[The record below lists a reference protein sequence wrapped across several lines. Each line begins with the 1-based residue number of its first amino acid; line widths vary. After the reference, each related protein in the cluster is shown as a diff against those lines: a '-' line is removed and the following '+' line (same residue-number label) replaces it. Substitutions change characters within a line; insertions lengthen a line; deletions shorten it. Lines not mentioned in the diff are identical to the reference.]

1 MKERA
6 WPRRIR
12 GGWVVPLPSPTSDLC
27 APGLSATMSSYPV
40 LNNRPIDQWR
50 VTDLKDE
57 LRKRRLPVKGLKDE
71 LVRRLFESIQ
81 SEKEEEEEEQD
92 NETVEVNPAAN
103 QASEIQS
110 VSQETTVSITEV
122 HKETV
127 VQVTQEATPPITE
140 VSQSLTVSAA
150 EEPPKVNAV
159 ATHEAPLSKA
169 PTDKGE
175 EPPIA
180 GDVSTVQ
187 NEHLHAE
194 NNTEPFVEKTQD
206 VGTNEAIGALDMTSA
221 DVESDMTSS
230 DIKIDATEAS
240 KVQQH
245 DTVATTVDAIP
256 TDADPMDTDV
266 ATEKA
271 VLNDL
276 GDTTS
281 VYDEERKDSELTN
294 EDEKPIAP
302 KPNDQVPEV
311 SPDLGSPIK
320 CESISS
326 DDISTNKKNNI
337 KDNLNANNFDLELE
351 AKPEMVK
358 PSSGIT
364 SIGGDLQPLDD
375 DKDLGKNQSS
385 LEYIDSTAN
394 VDEGGSPEKLNLDR
408 SSGDESMEEDVMEIK
423 QVESNIKSEGT
434 AELSSDH
441 VKEVSLP
448 DTVVDD
454 SSVDTK
460 EVIADEKT
468 AASTEKR
475 KLEAEETVAATEP
488 IKRQRRWAADGAKV
502 PERQPISHSG
512 SDAPKEIF
520 QPALK
525 RSFGRSDSTASGDS
539 PKERVVPPSQKPA
552 TTSLRIDRFV
562 RPFTLKAVQELLGK
576 TGSLCSFW
584 MDHIKTHCYVTFSS
598 VEEAV
603 ATRDA
608 VYDLQWPPNNGNR
621 LVAEFVDPQEV
632 KLKLEPPPPAAAPIS
647 PATTPKEPPFQQAQA
662 NQNMPRQAAAPREH
676 LPPPPP
682 LTKLP
687 TSDSGSAKE
696 RLPPTPK
703 KQPEPPVV
711 TLDDLFRKTHS
722 SPRIYYLPL
731 SEEEVAAKL
740 ASQGKGKRE

>member
-1 MKERA
+1 
-6 WPRRIR
+6 
-12 GGWVVPLPSPTSDLC
+12 VPLPSPTSDLC

-180 GDVSTVQ
+180 GDVSTVE

-448 DTVVDD
+448 DTVVDN

-512 SDAPKEIF
+512 SDAPKENF

-552 TTSLRIDRFV
+552 TASLRIDRFV

-682 LTKLP
+682 LTTLP

>member
-1 MKERA
+1 
-6 WPRRIR
+6 
-12 GGWVVPLPSPTSDLC
+12 
-27 APGLSATMSSYPV
+27 
-40 LNNRPIDQWR
+40 
-50 VTDLKDE
+50 
-57 LRKRRLPVKGLKDE
+57 
-71 LVRRLFESIQ
+71 
-81 SEKEEEEEEQD
+81 
-92 NETVEVNPAAN
+92 
-103 QASEIQS
+103 
-110 VSQETTVSITEV
+110 
-122 HKETV
+122 
-127 VQVTQEATPPITE
+127 
-140 VSQSLTVSAA
+140 
-150 EEPPKVNAV
+150 
-159 ATHEAPLSKA
+159 
-169 PTDKGE
+169 
-175 EPPIA
+175 
-180 GDVSTVQ
+180 
-187 NEHLHAE
+187 
-194 NNTEPFVEKTQD
+194 
-206 VGTNEAIGALDMTSA
+206 
-221 DVESDMTSS
+221 
-230 DIKIDATEAS
+230 
-240 KVQQH
+240 
-245 DTVATTVDAIP
+245 
-256 TDADPMDTDV
+256 
-266 ATEKA
+266 
-271 VLNDL
+271 
-276 GDTTS
+276 
-281 VYDEERKDSELTN
+281 
-294 EDEKPIAP
+294 
-302 KPNDQVPEV
+302 
-311 SPDLGSPIK
+311 
-320 CESISS
+320 
-326 DDISTNKKNNI
+326 
-337 KDNLNANNFDLELE
+337 
-351 AKPEMVK
+351 
-358 PSSGIT
+358 
-364 SIGGDLQPLDD
+364 
-375 DKDLGKNQSS
+375 
-385 LEYIDSTAN
+385 
-394 VDEGGSPEKLNLDR
+394 
-408 SSGDESMEEDVMEIK
+408 
-423 QVESNIKSEGT
+423 
-434 AELSSDH
+434 
-441 VKEVSLP
+441 
-448 DTVVDD
+448 
-454 SSVDTK
+454 
-460 EVIADEKT
+460 VIADEKT

-632 KLKLEPPPPAAAPIS
+632 KLKLDPPPPAAAPIS

-682 LTKLP
+682 LTKPP

>member
-1 MKERA
+1 MEERVA
-6 WPRRIR
+6 SEDSRRLGFGASVKGR
-12 GGWVVPLPSPTSDLC
+12 FPPSPTSDLS

-81 SEKEEEEEEQD
+81 SEKEEEEEQDED

-103 QASEIQS
+103 QAPEIQS
-110 VSQETTVSITEV
+110 VSQETTVSITKV

-127 VQVTQEATPPITE
+127 VQVTQEAAPPITE
-140 VSQSLTVSAA
+140 VSQSHTFSAV
-150 EEPPKVNAV
+150 EESPKVNAV
-159 ATHEAPLSKA
+159 ATYEAPLSEA

-175 EPPIA
+175 EPQSIA

-187 NEHLHAE
+187 KEHLHAE
-194 NNTEPFVEKTQD
+194 SNTEPFVEKTQD

-221 DVESDMTSS
+221 DVESDMISS
-230 DIKIDATEAS
+230 DIKIVATEAS
-240 KVQQH
+240 KAQQH

-294 EDEKPIAP
+294 EDEKPIGP
-302 KPNDQVPEV
+302 KPNDQ
-311 SPDLGSPIK
+311 
-320 CESISS
+320 
-326 DDISTNKKNNI
+326 
-337 KDNLNANNFDLELE
+337 

-364 SIGGDLQPLDD
+364 SIGGDLQPSDD

-423 QVESNIKSEGT
+423 QVESNIKSEGIT
-434 AELSSDH
+434 ELSSDH

-448 DTVVDD
+448 DTVLDD

-502 PERQPISHSG
+502 PERQPISRSS

-552 TTSLRIDRFV
+552 TNSLRIDRFV
-562 RPFTLKAVQELLGK
+562 RPFTLKAVQELIGK
-576 TGSLCSFW
+576 TGSVCSFW

-632 KLKLEPPPPAAAPIS
+632 KLKLEPPPPAAPAATPIS
-647 PATTPKEPPFQQAQA
+647 PATTPKEPPFQQAQP

-682 LTKLP
+682 LTKPP

-711 TLDDLFRKTHS
+711 TLDDLFRKTQS

>member
-1 MKERA
+1 
-6 WPRRIR
+6 
-12 GGWVVPLPSPTSDLC
+12 
-27 APGLSATMSSYPV
+27 MSSYPV

-71 LVRRLFESIQ
+71 LVRRLFDSIQ
-81 SEKEEEEEEQD
+81 SEKEAVEA
-92 NETVEVNPAAN
+92 NEDTEVNPAAN
-103 QASEIQS
+103 EAPEIQNDS
-110 VSQETTVSITEV
+110 EKTTVSITEV

-127 VQVTQEATPPITE
+127 VQVTQEGAPPITE
-140 VSQSLTVSAA
+140 VTQSSTVSAV
-150 EEPPKVNAV
+150 EEPPKANVV
-159 ATHEAPLSKA
+159 ATYEAPLGEA
-169 PTDKGE
+169 PTAKGE
-175 EPPIA
+175 EPQPTA

-187 NEHLHAE
+187 KEHLNAE
-194 NNTEPFVEKTQD
+194 SITEPFAEKTQD
-206 VGTNEAIGALDMTSA
+206 VGTDETVGVLDMTNA
-221 DVESDMTSS
+221 DVQSDMTSS
-230 DIKIDATEAS
+230 DVKIDATEAS

-245 DTVATTVDAIP
+245 DAVLTTVDAIP
-256 TDADPMDTDV
+256 TDADTIDTNV
-266 ATEKA
+266 ATEKM
-271 VLNDL
+271 VPNDL
-276 GDTTS
+276 GDTAS

-294 EDEKPIAP
+294 EDGKPITP

-351 AKPEMVK
+351 VKPEMVK

-364 SIGGDLQPLDD
+364 SVGGDLQPLDD
-375 DKDLGKNQSS
+375 DKELGKNQSS

-423 QVESNIKSEGT
+423 QVESNIKSEGNT
-434 AELSSDH
+434 ELSSDH

-448 DTVVDD
+448 DSVVDG

-460 EVIADEKT
+460 EVIAEEKT

-475 KLEAEETVAATEP
+475 KLEAEEIATAEP
-488 IKRQRRWAADGAKV
+488 IKRQRRWTADGAKV
-502 PERQPISHSG
+502 PERQPLSHSG
-512 SDAPKEIF
+512 SDAPKENF

-539 PKERVVPPSQKPA
+539 PKERVVPPPQKPA

-562 RPFTLKAVQELLGK
+562 RPFTLKAVQEFLGK
-576 TGSLCSFW
+576 TGSVCSFW
-584 MDHIKTHCYVTFSS
+584 MDHIKTHCYVTYSS

-647 PATTPKEPPFQQAQA
+647 PATPKEPSVQHAQA

-682 LTKLP
+682 LTKPP
-687 TSDSGSAKE
+687 TSDPGSARE
-696 RLPPTPK
+696 RLPPTP

-711 TLDDLFRKTHS
+711 TLDDLFRKTQS